1 MKKVCFL
8 FRVLLVAVCLPA
20 GLLPAQKLIWDET
33 FSNNNNNWTQDA
45 TMKVRNGRYEFYNT
59 NADSS
64 SWRTSPLRDGTIQ
77 ADTLWLGDKD
87 SQGYG
92 LVFRLK
98 DNRHFYFFWIAA
110 QGYYIAGKVDG
121 ANVSTFFSWT
131 KSPAIKVRGSNTM
144 TVRTL
149 GSKFTGS
156 VNGTELFTVEDSGY
170 AEGGYGFYTVKSV
183 QAAFDNLKVWE
194 DSAAQVSASGSHFG
208 WLLVNVEKRVRFPDD
223 GRTVQVSG
231 KEGNL
236 IIEHHYNPNDN
247 SEFIRENWIWTRPP
261 EWLPAEKP
269 LSLTGRAI
277 RLDKKGGNWVEMGM
291 DIDYTCFEDDNP
303 GAGGSA
309 MFGES
314 KTWDIQN
321 QGRIEYEW
329 FDRRTDGKL
338 VIPRGY
344 EGMDKLVIRAGGFT
358 GPVEHYYFF
367 YIYRWVP

>member
-1 MKKVCFL
+1 MWRKSEIPRRWTDCS
-8 FRVLLVAVCLPA
+8 
-20 GLLPAQKLIWDET
+20 GL
-33 FSNNNNNWTQDA
+33 
-45 TMKVRNGRYEFYNT
+45 
-59 NADSS
+59 
-64 SWRTSPLRDGTIQ
+64 
-77 ADTLWLGDKD
+77 
-87 SQGYG
+87 
-92 LVFRLK
+92 
-98 DNRHFYFFWIAA
+98 
-110 QGYYIAGKVDG
+110 GK
-121 ANVSTFFSWT
+121 
-131 KSPAIKVRGSNTM
+131 R
-144 TVRTL
+144 R
-149 GSKFTGS
+149 
-156 VNGTELFTVEDSGY
+156 
-170 AEGGYGFYTVKSV
+170 
-183 QAAFDNLKVWE
+183 
-194 DSAAQVSASGSHFG
+194 
-208 WLLVNVEKRVRFPDD
+208 
-223 GRTVQVSG
+223 
-231 KEGNL
+231 NL

-261 EWLPAEKP
+261 EGLPAEKP